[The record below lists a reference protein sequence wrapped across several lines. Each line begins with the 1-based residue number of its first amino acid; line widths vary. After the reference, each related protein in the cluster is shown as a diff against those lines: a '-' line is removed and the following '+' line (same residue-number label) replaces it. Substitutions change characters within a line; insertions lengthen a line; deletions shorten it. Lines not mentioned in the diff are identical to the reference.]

1 MTNHSVIIEGR
12 CLPGHQR
19 EQSLVH
25 HNFFINKLKYR
36 ISNIL
41 KKLVDDA
48 KCAGDVK
55 KMNQDLDLII
65 TAWIKSS

>member
-1 MTNHSVIIEGR
+1 MTNHSVMIEER

-25 HNFFINKLKYR
+25 YNILINKLKYR
-36 ISNIL
+36 VSNIL
-41 KKLVDDA
+41 TKLVDEA

-55 KMNQDLDLII
+55 EMNRDLDLII